1 MVQARDSLEQVRL
14 YGTDD
19 DRYAVIDDPWA
30 IGVPPRSHDNP
41 LVILFPLVLPV
52 CASTRISVI
61 PVTRSTV
68 TYLEK
73 LPYPVWIRRVRIGVE
88 TTTHAFHAAM
98 IISQFARY
106 TIVAMVIPVI
116 SRVADTPVTIDPED
130 TDISEIEYLG
140 SLSKNGTESLDSTP
154 VYADP

>member
-1 MVQARDSLEQVRL
+1 M
-14 YGTDD
+14 
-19 DRYAVIDDPWA
+19 DDPCA
-30 IGVPPRSHDNP
+30 IDVPPRAQETP
-41 LVILFPLVLPV
+41 VVILLPLVLPV

-88 TTTHAFHAAM
+88 TATPALLAAM
-98 IISQFARY
+98 MISQLNLY

-116 SRVADTPVTIDPED
+116 SRVTDTPGMIDPED
-130 TDISEIEYLG
+130 TDMSDIAYLG
-140 SLSKNGTESLDSTP
+140 SLSKNGAESLDSTP
-154 VYADP
+154 V